1 MASANKIH
9 ALRGLRDVFSKDYAK
24 QRHIQDQLETHLSLY
39 GYAPIDLP
47 ILENTELYLRKSG
60 EDIASRLYEFNFKSR
75 RLALRPEVTA
85 SILRAYVEHMQDEPL
100 PLRVQYS
107 GPVFRYEKPQQNR
120 YRQFT
125 MTGAEML
132 GAEGTIADAE
142 MLHIACAGLE
152 KLDITRYKLVIGHTE
167 ILEGFLHK
175 LGLRKQLLNFL
186 LRNMENIRKRGMP
199 FVIDSLREIF
209 PELEFTA
216 DDLQEIPQEEKKG
229 QNLINVLREMS
240 NEEAHEA
247 ITEFLH
253 NLNIHIDT
261 NRDEQDVID
270 RLLHKIREDE
280 QGPKLRM
287 ALDYMQKLSE
297 LVGKPDDILAQTRD
311 LIAQYDVNTSALTE
325 IEQLLEAFS
334 WHGDIQGEI
343 ELDFGLNRGLHY
355 YTGLMFEIHYPSD
368 GEEDVQLCGGGRY
381 DNLITVLGGNTQTPA
396 LGFAYGIERIAYVL
410 ADDDLIN
417 PPNRPDVYIIPID
430 QTDYAYSFE
439 IAQTLRASN
448 HIVEVSVDSR
458 NLKKSLKHADK
469 RNSQLVIII
478 GENERTSRQVVIRD
492 MQNHDEQTIAY
503 DDIQQVVEGL
513 LADHVQQHA

>member
-24 QRHIQDQLETHLSLY
+24 QRHIQEQLENHLRLY
-39 GYAPIDLP
+39 GYSPIDLP

-60 EDIASRLYEFNFKSR
+60 EDIASRLYEFTFKSR
-75 RLALRPEVTA
+75 RIALRPEVTA
-85 SILRAYVEHMQDEPL
+85 SILRAYVDQMQDEPL
-100 PLRVQYS
+100 PLRLQYS

-125 MTGAEML
+125 MIGAEML
-132 GAEGTIADAE
+132 GGSGTIADAE
-142 MLHIACAGLE
+142 ILHLACAGLE
-152 KLDITRYKLVIGHTE
+152 KLDITRYKLIIGHTA
-167 ILEGFLHK
+167 ILEDFLHK

-199 FVIDSLREIF
+199 YVIERLREIF
-209 PELEFTA
+209 PELEFDA
-216 DDLQEIPQEEKKG
+216 DNLQDAHQDDNKG
-229 QNLINVLREMS
+229 HNLINVLREMS

-253 NLNIHIDT
+253 NLNIQIDT
-261 NRDEQDVID
+261 NRDEHDVID

-297 LVGKPDDILAQTRD
+297 LVGMPDEVLAQATE
-311 LIAQYDVNTSALTE
+311 LVNEYDVNPDALTE
-325 IEQLLEAFS
+325 IKNLLDAFS
-334 WHGDIQGEI
+334 WHGGIQGDI
-343 ELDFGLNRGLHY
+343 ELDFGLNRGLNY

-368 GEEDVQLCGGGRY
+368 GEEDIQLCGGGRY
-381 DNLITVLGGNTQTPA
+381 DNLITVLGGNSPTSA

-410 ADDDLIN
+410 NDDDLIMPVN
-417 PPNRPDVYIIPID
+417 HPHVYVIPIAQED
-430 QTDYAYSFE
+430 FAYSFE

-448 HIVEVSVDSR
+448 HVVEVSVDNR

-469 RNSQLVIII
+469 RQAQLVIIV
-478 GENERTSRQVVIRD
+478 GEDERTSRQVVIRD
-492 MQNHDEQTIAY
+492 MQNHNEQTVAY
-503 DDIQQVVEGL
+503 DDIQQIVEGL
-513 LADHVQQHA
+513 LADHVQQHI